1 MKYINE
7 KVAYLKGLSEGMKL
21 AEASDEGKMIGQL
34 LVVLEDIC
42 DALDGVTEAHD
53 DLQDYVEMIDDDLTD
68 MEDFLIDIADENI
81 AFENE
86 DDETDDSLDMI
97 DTEDEDDENDDIY
110 EVECPHCGHV
120 YLADFESFEADDVIC
135 PECDTKFSLNEETI
149 ERLKQAEDDSHHPEE
164 E

>member
-34 LVVLEDIC
+34 LAVLEDIC

-81 AFENE
+81 AF
-86 DDETDDSLDMI
+86 
-97 DTEDEDDENDDIY
+97 EDEDDENDDIY

>member
-21 AEASDEGKMIGQL
+21 AEASDEGKMIGRL
-34 LVVLEDIC
+34 LDVLGDIC
-42 DALDGVTEAHD
+42 DALDGITEAHD

-68 MEDFLIDIADENI
+68 IEDFLIDIADEDI
-81 AFENE
+81 TFEDE
-86 DDETDDSLDMI
+86 DDETDDSLDI
-97 DTEDEDDENDDIY
+97 IGTEDENDDIY
-110 EVECPHCGHV
+110 EVECPNCGHV

-149 ERLKQAEDDSHHPEE
+149 ERLKQAEDDLHHHEE

>member
-21 AEASDEGKMIGQL
+21 AEASDEGKMIEQ
-34 LVVLEDIC
+34 VLDVLGDIC

-68 MEDFLIDIADENI
+68 MEDFLIDITDEDI
-81 AFENE
+81 AFE
-86 DDETDDSLDMI
+86 D
-97 DTEDEDDENDDIY
+97 EDEEIDDPEDLMDMADEDDDIY

-149 ERLKQAEDDSHHPEE
+149 EKLKQAENGSHHHAE
-164 E
+164 